1 MSDTTEA
8 VPTNDVPTNAG
19 AAQDELV
26 DELRTWLSENWDPE
40 LTVEQWW
47 QLLGLAGWSAPGLPT
62 HAYGKALSRNDSVRV
77 QNEITDFGALGAPG
91 GLGLLLAA
99 PTIATHGTQEQIDLY
114 VRDIVTGTKAWCQLF
129 SEPGAGSDLAG
140 LTCKADLDGDQ
151 WTINGQKVWTSFGSV
166 ADLGMLI
173 ARTDPEQP
181 KHQGITWFAMDMHQS
196 EVDVRPLVEMTGH
209 ALFNEVFLSDAHV
222 GNDAIIGGR
231 GNGWAVANTT
241 LMHERSGLGSGGGS
255 AGGGAATPG
264 TIGGFLTKRA
274 GDFASAPK
282 KKRTA
287 ASGASASPLGGG
299 GAKLMIDLAKGNGT
313 IQDPTIR
320 QDLMKLHTLGELG
333 KFNNLRL
340 KAAKKAGQDIPGF
353 GNLSKLAMSD
363 IMRLT
368 RDIGLRII
376 GPAGMLHAYRDEDR
390 AANDEATGNPFGQ
403 IVTSI
408 ALWAQAP
415 PIYGGT
421 DQIQKN
427 IIGERVLG
435 LGKEPGDT
443 KGVPFSE
450 LPKNA

>member
-1 MSDTTEA
+1 MSDTL
-8 VPTNDVPTNAG
+8 NA
-19 AAQDELV
+19 ATLQDELV
-26 DELRTWLSENWDPE
+26 DELQAWLSESWDPE

-62 HAYGKALSRNDSVRV
+62 NAYGKALSRNDSVRV
-77 QNEITDFGALGAPG
+77 QNEISAFGALGAPG

-99 PTIATHGTQEQIDLY
+99 PTVATHGTQEQIDLY

-140 LTCKADLDGDQ
+140 LSCKADLDGDQ

-196 EVDVRPLVEMTGH
+196 HVDVRPLVEMTGH

-274 GDFASAPK
+274 GDFAPAPK
-282 KKRTA
+282 RSSKERSSKERSSSSSS
-287 ASGASASPLGGG
+287 ASSSPLGGG
-299 GAKLMIDLAKGNGT
+299 GAKLMIDLAKGNGR
-313 IQDPTIR
+313 IKDPTIR
-320 QDLMKLHTLGELG
+320 QDLMRLHTLGELG

-376 GPAGMLHAYRDEDR
+376 GPAGMLHAYREEDR
-390 AANDEATGNPFGQ
+390 AANDEATGNPFAQ
-403 IVTSI
+403 MVTSI

-435 LGKEPGDT
+435 LAKEPGDT
-443 KGVPFSE
+443 KSIPFSD